1 MEEHL
6 LTREV
11 ITKKL
16 GPDEPAIKIENGEYA
31 WGFRVAEN

>member
-11 ITKKL
+11 NINKNEP
-16 GPDEPAIKIENGEYA
+16 GEPAVQIENGEYA